1 MYSKNIID
9 IESNEVDM
17 EGAKNS
23 YIQWLITKKDG
34 ANNFALRR
42 FVLKK
47 GGYIPPH
54 QHPWEHEIY
63 ILKGKG
69 TVAAG
74 NVQKDLKEG
83 DFAYIEPDVVHWYKN
98 NDDTEWIF
106 LCAIPYKE

>member
-1 MYSKNIID
+1 MYASNIKD

-17 EGAKNS
+17 EGAKNAS
-23 YIQWLITKKDG
+23 IQWLITKKNG

-63 ILKGKG
+63 ILKGEG
-69 TVAAG
+69 VVVAG
-74 NVQKDLKEG
+74 ETQKTMKEG

-98 NDDTEWIF
+98 DKESEWIF
-106 LCAIPYKE
+106 LCAIPYKD